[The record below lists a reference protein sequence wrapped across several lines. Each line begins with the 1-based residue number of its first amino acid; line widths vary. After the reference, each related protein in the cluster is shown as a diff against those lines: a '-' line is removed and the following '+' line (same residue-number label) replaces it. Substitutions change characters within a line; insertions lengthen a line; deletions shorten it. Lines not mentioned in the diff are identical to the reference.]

1 MSQEALNQH
10 LADLIK
16 RLAEKEPSETLAEAD
31 INSEVKR
38 VRTWLR
44 YESLAKEYEKKYR
57 CTFEEF
63 RQLVL
68 RGEPNEEQEKDYFDW
83 ELAVTGIQDMQ
94 FGHAQADGRPIPSDR
109 ELRDAYTDYLIDK
122 YS

>member
-1 MSQEALNQH
+1 MSQEPLDQR

-16 RLAEKEPSETLAEAD
+16 RLAEKEAPEALTKVD
-31 INSEVKR
+31 INGEIQR

-44 YESLAKEYEKKYR
+44 YESLAKEYETKYR

-68 RGEPNEEQEKDYFDW
+68 SGEPNEEQEKDYFDW
-83 ELAVTGIQDMQ
+83 ELAVTGIQDTQ
-94 FGHAQADGRPIPSDR
+94 FGRTQADGRPIPSDR

>member
-1 MSQEALNQH
+1 MSQEALNRH

-16 RLAEKEPSETLAEAD
+16 RLAEKEPPDALAEAD

-44 YESLAKEYEKKYR
+44 YESLAKEYETKYR
-57 CTFEEF
+57 CTFEEL

-68 RGEPNEEQEKDYFDW
+68 SGEPNEEQEKDYFDW
-83 ELAVTGIQDMQ
+83 ELAVTGIEDMKSWDT
-94 FGHAQADGRPIPSDR
+94 QAGDRTTSSDL